1 MWMFEKRGFI
11 SVVAY
16 DPKKDRNKSSKF
28 PEIAMRG
35 KKEYDDSHL
44 LVRARIKEDLDMLKL
59 VVPSLHVE
67 TDKSADYS
75 FRAIITRKQMKKF
88 LAMSVDDLN
97 YDSHFKEV
105 ARDNSP
111 KAEGRY
117 SAMMSIW
124 SAMAKLQPYSPYG
137 GYSGYSSGYS
147 YGDYG
152 YGGGY
157 GSTYSGKKSSG
168 TGLTVLGHKK
178 GKDDDESPV
187 VTGAGAADMA
197 EFINKYVES
206 GGANTFKTGEGPLT
220 GFVAGD
226 EVIGYFGEGK
236 VTKVQSR
243 GAGKADLVSVTH
255 TKPSSPGSKNMVT
268 KNANFLS
275 NYLMPKDLPEVDE
288 EVEDEDEM
296 AIGDLDMDWVYD
308 YLREKPNAH
317 EFPTDVLKYL
327 DDHAFELLTR
337 VQEKIGEGESISN
350 PDLNQI
356 YDEILWENADDAEK
370 IKMADD
376 GVVPE
381 KYVADAVNLV
391 SEQA

>member
-16 DPKKDRNKSSKF
+16 DPKKDRNKASKF

-35 KKEYDDSHL
+35 KKEYDHSHL

-137 GYSGYSSGYS
+137 GYGG
-147 YGDYG
+147 YG

-157 GSTYSGKKSSG
+157 GSTYSGGKKSSG
-168 TGLTVLGHKK
+168 TVTVLGHKK
-178 GKDDDESPV
+178 DSNPTV
-187 VTGAGAADMA
+187 VSGAGAAGMA

-206 GGANTFKTGEGPLT
+206 GGDITYKTGEGPLT
-220 GFVAGD
+220 GFVVGD
-226 EVIGYFGEGK
+226 EVLGYFGEGK
-236 VTKVQSR
+236 VTKVQPR
-243 GAGKADLVSVTH
+243 GEGKADLVSVSH
-255 TKPSSPGSKNMVT
+255 KKPSSPGSTNYVLKNS
-268 KNANFLS
+268 NFLS
-275 NYLMPKDLPEVDE
+275 NYLMPKDLPDLDEEVDE
-288 EVEDEDEM
+288 DVDALMIE
-296 AIGDLDMDWVYD
+296 DLDIDWMYD
-308 YLREKPNAH
+308 YLKDKPKAH
-317 EFPTDVLKYL
+317 DFPSDVIRFL
-327 DDHAFELLTR
+327 DDNAFELLTR
-337 VQEKIGEGESISN
+337 SQEKIDEDAGITRE
-350 PDLNQI
+350 DLNQI
-356 YDEILWENADDAEK
+356 YDEILWESADDAEK
-370 IKMADD
+370 ARMAAD

-391 SEQA
+391 SEEA